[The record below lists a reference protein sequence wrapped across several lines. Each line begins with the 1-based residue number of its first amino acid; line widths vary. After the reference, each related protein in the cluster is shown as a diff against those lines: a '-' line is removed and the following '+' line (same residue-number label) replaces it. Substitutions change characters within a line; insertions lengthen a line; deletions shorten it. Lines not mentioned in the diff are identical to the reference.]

1 MTHDEAYNNIAK
13 SIAYLG
19 PTMTDKDGVMRFYG
33 CTKRDENGGVTFQK
47 FRIVSP
53 IKKKS

>member
-19 PTMTDKDGVMRFYG
+19 PTMADEFGVMRFYG
-33 CTKRDENGGVTFQK
+33 CTKRDKNGGVTFQK
-47 FRIVSP
+47 FKIVSP
-53 IKKKS
+53 NKTK

>member
-19 PTMTDKDGVMRFYG
+19 PTMADKFGVMRFYG
-33 CTKRDENGGVTFQK
+33 CTKRDKNGGVTFQK

-53 IKKKS
+53 NKTK